1 MSIKLLELDPQRRD
15 AILNS
20 ALKEFSMQGYDNAST
35 NIIAKNAGISKA
47 LMFHYVSNKQELFL
61 VVYDYFSELIRKEY
75 FELMNYEE
83 RDIFTRLRQSYFLQI
98 KMSEKYPWILEFNNL
113 SRPTNSAEVN
123 EELGNR
129 AQKEQSSCYPKLF
142 DNIDESKFRRGLNI
156 EKCKQIIFWSNV
168 GFANQLLETIRNQQS
183 PILDR
188 VTIISELDNYFDE
201 LRKVFYDFNDEQN

>member
-61 VVYDYFSELIRKEY
+61 VVYDYF
-75 FELMNYEE
+75 
-83 RDIFTRLRQSYFLQI
+83 TRLRQSYFLQI
-98 KMSEKYPWILEFNNL
+98 KMSEKYPWILDFNKL

-123 EELGNR
+123 EELESR
-129 AQKEQSSCYPKLF
+129 AHKEKSSCYPKLF
-142 DNIDESKFRRGLNI
+142 DNIDETKFRKGLNI
-156 EKCKQIIFWSNV
+156 EKCKQLIFWSNV
-168 GFANQLLETIRNQQS
+168 GFADQLLEKIREQKS
-183 PILDR
+183 AVLDSA
-188 VTIISELDNYFDE
+188 TIISELDDYFVE
-201 LRKVFYDFNDEQN
+201 LRKVFYEISDK

>member
-1 MSIKLLELDPQRRD
+1 MSVKLLELEPQRRD

-83 RDIFTRLRQSYFLQI
+83 SDIFNRLRQSYFCRLKCLKNILGFWTLISYHAPQI
-98 KMSEKYPWILEFNNL
+98 P
-113 SRPTNSAEVN
+113 
-123 EELGNR
+123 
-129 AQKEQSSCYPKLF
+129 
-142 DNIDESKFRRGLNI
+142 
-156 EKCKQIIFWSNV
+156 
-168 GFANQLLETIRNQQS
+168 
-183 PILDR
+183 
-188 VTIISELDNYFDE
+188 
-201 LRKVFYDFNDEQN
+201 LR

>member
-98 KMSEKYPWILEFNNL
+98 KMSEKYPWILDFNKL

-123 EELGNR
+123 EELESQ
-129 AQKEQSSCYPKLF
+129 AHKEKSSCYPKLF
-142 DNIDESKFRRGLNI
+142 DNIDETKFRKGLNI
-156 EKCKQIIFWSNV
+156 EKCKQLIFWSNV
-168 GFANQLLETIRNQQS
+168 GFADQLLEKIREQKS
-183 PILDR
+183 AVLDSA
-188 VTIISELDNYFDE
+188 TIISELDDYFVE
-201 LRKVFYDFNDEQN
+201 LRKVFYEISDK